1 MAAAKKPRAPEV
13 PRPEQVSD
21 AEIKL
26 NALHAAARMA
36 RTPASWERFH
46 GARDILCV
54 LGYVVETDLHGKLR
68 IYKC

>member
-1 MAAAKKPRAPEV
+1 
-13 PRPEQVSD
+13 
-21 AEIKL
+21 
-26 NALHAAARMA
+26 MA